1 MGYCLKT
8 GEDLRQTPGF
18 RASNRTIIMI
28 TRTRKFPAIIGIIH
42 SYHDK
47 KHHAESNYLYY
58 ILHIGI
64 WQGVVWVRRY
74 FPREI
79 FFQI

>member
-1 MGYCLKT
+1 
-8 GEDLRQTPGF
+8 
-18 RASNRTIIMI
+18 MI
-28 TRTRKFPAIIGIIH
+28 TRTRKFPAIIGNIH

-47 KHHAESNYLYY
+47 KHFADIDYLYY

-64 WQGVVWVRRY
+64 LQGAVWIRRY

>member
-1 MGYCLKT
+1 MIIRTSKFL
-8 GEDLRQTPGF
+8 
-18 RASNRTIIMI
+18 TII
-28 TRTRKFPAIIGIIH
+28 GNIH

-47 KHHAESNYLYY
+47 KHHIDGNYLYY
-58 ILHIGI
+58 ILHTGI